1 MKLHNTAIE
10 TLIRVFTTY
19 GGHRSEN
26 RLKAELA
33 RIDFTAYTQQTG
45 RDVLVLTEEL
55 QRKTN
60 RNN

>member
-45 RDVLVLTEEL
+45 HDVLVLTKEL
-55 QRKTN
+55 QRKIN